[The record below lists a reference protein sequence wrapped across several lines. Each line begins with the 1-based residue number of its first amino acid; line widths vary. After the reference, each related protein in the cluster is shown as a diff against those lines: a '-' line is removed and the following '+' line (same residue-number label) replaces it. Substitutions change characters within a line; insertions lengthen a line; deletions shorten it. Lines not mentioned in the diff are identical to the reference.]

1 MAVSPPAQSYGW
13 LGELPGIQQ
22 TGKLGLAFAATY
34 MFTLLLY
41 LRPNELFPEI
51 FGTMPIIKFV
61 AIIGLMAYTLGKLSN
76 GEALT
81 ILPIEIKMVILLVVL
96 CLVLMPF
103 SASPSDGWDL
113 FNESFSK
120 VVLIFLLTANLLDTR
135 KRLISIFNVVI
146 AGGVWVA
153 YYAIQTY
160 REGEYMLLVRGGQS
174 RIAGVGGGMFGNPND
189 LADALDM
196 LIPLAFVLGLSRKGI
211 VRWIYFG
218 CAGLF
223 TVAVLI
229 TYSRGGFL
237 GLVTLGGFLAW
248 KLGRGKRVK
257 MIFVTAIVV
266 AFITVASP
274 GGFGKRI
281 FTIFDSSTDKSGSS
295 YQRRE
300 LLKRGIKLVVAR
312 PFGIGLANYHILS
325 LNEEKAHNGYVE
337 ISVELGVLGLIAY
350 LIINFAPIR
359 RLMRF
364 EKELGDKVAEEDKEA
379 YYICIGLQAI
389 LVSYVVCSFFAS
401 IQYFWYLYYP
411 VAHSIAFCRIYG
423 RKKPV
428 GGESLALVPLQAAE
442 QKASKRR
449 AKGGALWKSNQ
460 PGALWQASAG
470 IARRWGRAKASAR
483 TKVT

>member
-1 MAVSPPAQSYGW
+1 MKMFNRANNRDAVSADGAMAVSPPAQSYGW

-257 MIFVTAIVV
+257 
-266 AFITVASP
+266 
-274 GGFGKRI
+274 
-281 FTIFDSSTDKSGSS
+281 
-295 YQRRE
+295 
-300 LLKRGIKLVVAR
+300 
-312 PFGIGLANYHILS
+312 
-325 LNEEKAHNGYVE
+325 
-337 ISVELGVLGLIAY
+337 
-350 LIINFAPIR
+350 
-359 RLMRF
+359 
-364 EKELGDKVAEEDKEA
+364 
-379 YYICIGLQAI
+379 
-389 LVSYVVCSFFAS
+389 
-401 IQYFWYLYYP
+401 
-411 VAHSIAFCRIYG
+411 
-423 RKKPV
+423 
-428 GGESLALVPLQAAE
+428 
-442 QKASKRR
+442 
-449 AKGGALWKSNQ
+449 
-460 PGALWQASAG
+460 
-470 IARRWGRAKASAR
+470 
-483 TKVT
+483 